1 MLKNGPHRNF
11 TQFLNTI
18 NINLLFYKTDN
29 PSSFKK
35 HLNIPSSL
43 LLGYRLAKHLIQ
55 LHAIRESL
63 LLKLSKIIY
72 LILSIGNKYLLTLSV
87 TITFYNFSFG
97 STNLTKEIKKSQG
110 YN

>member
-18 NINLLFYKTDN
+18 NFNLLFYKTGN

-35 HLNIPSSL
+35 HLNIPTSF
-43 LLGYRLAKHLIQ
+43 LLGYRLAKRLIQ

-72 LILSIGNKYLLTLSV
+72 LILSIGNEHLLTLSV
-87 TITFYNFSFG
+87 TLLLFTISPLAL
-97 STNLTKEIKKSQG
+97 LTLLK
-110 YN
+110 